1 MPPRARP
8 FAVLLGLGLALA
20 AALLLVFLL
29 QSHRGTQRATQQAEQ
44 LTQALALS
52 LADQMARMV
61 EVVEILLAD
70 ILARHGDGQSPRL
83 TPAMGELARDM
94 PQLRAL
100 LVTDATGR
108 VTEANVAGLAGR
120 ELGGRA
126 WFQALRARPGNTLF
140 LASPEPG
147 RLLDGTAPPWPA
159 RWTLPVA
166 QPLRDAEGR
175 FAGAVVALLNAEH
188 MTALALREARAL
200 DVLIRF
206 YTFEGVMVVR
216 GDARRPDAGDARRPE
231 AGDAGPP
238 DSGDAGR
245 PRGGDALLSGIG
257 EAHPAAWPFARFLPR
272 REVGTH
278 TGPDGFGDAVSA
290 GFAVMPQLPLVV
302 EVAQRRE
309 VALAGVREQDMVFL
323 GAIAAVTLL
332 ALTAVLVL
340 WRQGR
345 RLAES
350 ERAAR
355 AASEAKQEFLAS
367 MSHEIRTPVSGVI
380 GLSELLMETPLSPMQ
395 RRYAE
400 TINGSA
406 AHLLTLLND
415 ILDFSKLEAGAAT
428 PESVP
433 FRLEEQLGVI
443 VELFAAPAAAKGVEL
458 VCLPAPGLPDRVQG
472 DPARFRQIL
481 FNLVGNAVK
490 FTETGWIRL
499 AIAATPLPEGR
510 CRLVCTV
517 SDTGIGIDP
526 ARIPAL
532 FDRFSQA
539 DASIRR
545 RYGGTGLGLAIS
557 LRLAELLGG
566 TIEAEP
572 RPGGGSVF
580 RLLLDL
586 PVLPGE
592 APPCPWAGK
601 RALVIE
607 TSALQRQV
615 LAQQLETLGLVAVT
629 ATTVEQG
636 LAPGDKGFDLVI
648 LGAGPGEVT
657 PAQRLRAALGEN
669 TPLIRFGQAEP
680 AAPPSPPGLFQSVLL
695 KPALPARLREA
706 LAQAFR
712 PEAPAPLAPTAAAP
726 PRRALRVLLAE
737 DNPVNQFVMSRV
749 LEAAGVSV
757 EVAADGHAAVR
768 QAALS
773 RFDAIIMDMQM
784 PEMDGLAATRAIRA
798 GDGPNA
804 AVTIIGLTAAVG
816 PEYARQC
823 EEAGMSA
830 YMTKPPDRAAL
841 LKLLGL

>member
-1 MPPRARP
+1 MPLRARP
-8 FAVLLGLGLALA
+8 FAVLLGSGLAMA

-29 QSHRGTQRATQQAEQ
+29 QSHRGTQRATQHAEE
-44 LTQALALS
+44 LTQALAIS
-52 LADQMARMV
+52 LADQMARAV
-61 EVVEILLAD
+61 EPAEILLAD
-70 ILARHGDGQSPRL
+70 ILTRHATGLPQRL
-83 TPAMGELARDM
+83 APAMGELARDM

-100 LVTDATGR
+100 LVMDPAGR
-108 VTEANVAGLAGR
+108 VSEANVGGLAGR

-126 WFQALRARPGNTLF
+126 WFQALRARPGNSLF
-140 LASPEPG
+140 LAPPEPG
-147 RLLDGTAPPWPA
+147 RLLDGEAPPWPA
-159 RWTLPVA
+159 RWTLPIA

-175 FAGAVVALLNAEH
+175 FAGAAVVLLNAEYL
-188 MTALALREARAL
+188 TALALRQAEAL
-200 DVLIRF
+200 NVLIRL
-206 YTFEGVMVVR
+206 YTFEGVMVAR
-216 GDARRPDAGDARRPE
+216 GDAT
-231 AGDAGPP
+231 
-238 DSGDAGR
+238 
-245 PRGGDALLSGIG
+245 LSGLG
-257 EAHPAAWPFARFLPR
+257 AAHPDAWPFARYLPR
-272 REVGTH
+272 QELGTH
-278 TGPDGFGDAVSA
+278 TGPDGFGDVVSA
-290 GFAVMPQLPLVV
+290 GFAVMSQLPLVV

-309 VALAGVREQDMVFL
+309 VALAWVREQDMVFL

-340 WRQGR
+340 LRQGR
-345 RLAES
+345 RLAAS
-350 ERAAR
+350 ERTAR

-433 FRLEEQLGVI
+433 FRLEEEVGVI

-472 DPARFRQIL
+472 DPARLRQIL

-526 ARIPAL
+526 ARIPTL

-572 RPGGGSVF
+572 RTGGGSVF

-586 PVLPGE
+586 PLLPGE
-592 APPCPWAGK
+592 APPCQLAGR
-601 RALVIE
+601 RALVVE
-607 TSALQRQV
+607 PSPLQRQV
-615 LAQQLETLGLVAVT
+615 LAQQLETLGLAAVT
-629 ATTVEQG
+629 AATVEEG
-636 LAPGDKGFDLVI
+636 LASGDLGFDLAI
-648 LGAGPGEVT
+648 LGASPDDVA
-657 PAQRLRAALGEN
+657 PAQRLRAALGEG
-669 TPLIRFGQAEP
+669 TPLVRFGQAEP
-680 AAPPSPPGLFQSVLL
+680 AATRSPPGLFQSVLL

-712 PEAPAPLAPTAAAP
+712 REASTPPAPGTPA
-726 PRRALRVLLAE
+726 PRRTLRVLLAE
-737 DNPVNQFVMSRV
+737 DNPVNQFVMRRI

-757 EVAADGHAAVR
+757 DVADDGQAAVR
-768 QAALS
+768 QAARS

-784 PEMDGLAATRAIRA
+784 PVMDGLAATRAIRA

-804 AVTIIGLTAAVG
+804 AVTIIGLTAAAG

-823 EEAGMSA
+823 DAAGMSA

-841 LKLLGL
+841 LKLLGVG

>member
-29 QSHRGTQRATQQAEQ
+29 QSHRGTQRATQEAER

-52 LADQMARMV
+52 IADQMARTV
-61 EVVEILLAD
+61 EPAEILLAD
-70 ILARHGDGQSPRL
+70 IMARHNGGGPQRLSPS
-83 TPAMGELARDM
+83 MGELARDM
-94 PQLRAL
+94 PQMRAL
-100 LVTDATGR
+100 LVTDAEGR
-108 VTEANVAGLAGR
+108 VTEANVAALLGH

-126 WFQALRARPGNTLF
+126 WFQELWARPGTLLF
-140 LASPEPG
+140 LAPPEPG

-166 QPLRDAEGR
+166 ISLRDAEGR
-175 FAGAVVALLNAEH
+175 FAGAAVALLNAEYV
-188 MTALALREARAL
+188 TALALRQAEAL
-200 DVLIRF
+200 NVLIRL
-206 YTFEGVMVVR
+206 YTFEGVMVAR
-216 GDARRPDAGDARRPE
+216 GDARRPGNGDAT
-231 AGDAGPP
+231 
-238 DSGDAGR
+238 
-245 PRGGDALLSGIG
+245 LSGIG

-278 TGPDGFGDAVSA
+278 TGPDGFGAEVSA
-290 GFAVMPQLPLVV
+290 GFAVTPQLPLVV
-302 EVAQRRE
+302 EVAQLRE

-380 GLSELLMETPLSPMQ
+380 GLSELMMETPLSPMQ

-490 FTETGWIRL
+490 FTETGWVRL
-499 AIAATPLPEGR
+499 AIAATPLPGNR
-510 CRLVCTV
+510 CHLVCTV

-557 LRLAELLGG
+557 QRLAELLGG
-566 TIEAEP
+566 TIEAAP

-586 PVLPGE
+586 TVLPGE
-592 APPCPWAGK
+592 APPCQLAGR

-607 TSALQRQV
+607 TSAVQRQA

-636 LAPGDKGFDLVI
+636 LASGGKGFDLVI
-648 LGAGPGEVT
+648 LGAGPEEVT
-657 PAQRLRAALGEN
+657 PAQCLRAALGEG

-680 AAPPSPPGLFQSVLL
+680 GAPPSPPGLFQSVLL

-712 PEAPAPLAPTAAAP
+712 REAAAAP
-726 PRRALRVLLAE
+726 QAPAVPPPGRALRVLLAE
-737 DNPVNQFVMSRV
+737 DNPVNQFVMSRI

-798 GDGPNA
+798 GEGPNA

-823 EEAGMSA
+823 EEAGMTA

-841 LKLLGL
+841 LKLLGV

>member
-8 FAVLLGLGLALA
+8 FVVLLGLGLGLA

-29 QSHRGTQRATQQAEQ
+29 QSHRGTQRATEQAEQ

-52 LADQMARMV
+52 LADQMARTI
-61 EVVEILLAD
+61 EPAEILLAD
-70 ILARHGDGQSPRL
+70 ILARHGAGLSQRL
-83 TPAMGELARDM
+83 APAMGELARDM

-100 LVTDATGR
+100 LVTDPNGR

-126 WFQALRARPGNTLF
+126 WFLALRTRPGNTLF
-140 LASPEPG
+140 LAPPEPG
-147 RLLDGTAPPWPA
+147 RLLDGGAPPWPA

-175 FAGAVVALLNAEH
+175 FAGAAVALLNAEYA
-188 MTALALREARAL
+188 TALAMRQAEAL
-200 DVLIRF
+200 NVLIRL
-206 YTFEGVMVVR
+206 YTFQGVMVAR
-216 GDARRPDAGDARRPE
+216 GDAT
-231 AGDAGPP
+231 
-238 DSGDAGR
+238 
-245 PRGGDALLSGIG
+245 LSGIG
-257 EAHPAAWPFARFLPR
+257 EAHPAAWPFARYLPR
-272 REVGTH
+272 QELGTH
-278 TGPDGFGDAVSA
+278 TGPDGFGDQVSA
-290 GFAVMPQLPLVV
+290 GFAVTSQLPLVV

-309 VALAGVREQDMVFL
+309 VALAGVRDQDMVFL

-345 RLAES
+345 RLAAS

-380 GLSELLMETPLSPMQ
+380 GLSELMMETPLSPMQ

-499 AIAATPLPEGR
+499 AIAATPLPGSR
-510 CRLVCTV
+510 CHLVCTV

-566 TIEAEP
+566 TIEAAP
-572 RPGGGSVF
+572 RPGGGSLF

-592 APPCPWAGK
+592 APPCPLAGR

-607 TSALQRQV
+607 PSALQRQA
-615 LAQQLETLGLVAVT
+615 LAMQLEGLGLAAVT
-629 ATTVEQG
+629 AATVEEG
-636 LAPGDKGFDLVI
+636 LPSGGKGFDLVI
-648 LGAGPGEVT
+648 LGAGPGEVA
-657 PAQRLRAALGEN
+657 PAHCLRAALGEG

-712 PEAPAPLAPTAAAP
+712 REAAVAPQAPAVP
-726 PRRALRVLLAE
+726 PAGRALRVLLAE
-737 DNPVNQFVMSRV
+737 DNPVNQFVMSRI

-757 EVAADGHAAVR
+757 EVAADGQAAVR
-768 QAALS
+768 QAALR

-798 GDGPNA
+798 GGGPNA

-823 EEAGMSA
+823 EEAGMTA